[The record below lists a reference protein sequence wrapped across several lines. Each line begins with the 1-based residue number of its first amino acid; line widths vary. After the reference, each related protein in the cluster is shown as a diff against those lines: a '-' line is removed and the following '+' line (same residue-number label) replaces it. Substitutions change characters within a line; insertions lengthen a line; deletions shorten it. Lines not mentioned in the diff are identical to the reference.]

1 MISDYLN
8 IFCPPNDYPE
18 FLTKYLSTKTM
29 TRLKYIGQF
38 CGDDY
43 TNLYHPL
50 AFYSRFDHSLAVALM
65 TYHFTHAKTPTILAL
80 LHDIYTPCFAHTVDY
95 VLNDYLN
102 QETSEQVGRS
112 AISNDSLL
120 EEYLLE
126 DNIQLSELKN
136 LHHYTVLENHSPR
149 LCTDRLDGVLGTC
162 AIWLHTQSLSSIK
175 EVYTNLT
182 VIPNEDNQPEIGFV
196 NLDIATKFVPMIL
209 TYAYECSSNRDKF
222 AMKYISDCLKLALS
236 KKYFSLTDLY
246 TKKESEIVTIL
257 KKYIPSWE
265 IFANSSELIETSK
278 LPLNYHISFETK
290 KRNVI
295 PLLKMPDKTIRLT
308 EASPQINAMYQEF
321 YTHQEPPYAY
331 IKSLKK
337 L

>member
-1 MISDYLN
+1 
-8 IFCPPNDYPE
+8 
-18 FLTKYLSTKTM
+18 
-29 TRLKYIGQF
+29 
-38 CGDDY
+38 
-43 TNLYHPL
+43 
-50 AFYSRFDHSLAVALM
+50 
-65 TYHFTHAKTPTILAL
+65 
-80 LHDIYTPCFAHTVDY
+80 
-95 VLNDYLN
+95 
-102 QETSEQVGRS
+102 
-112 AISNDSLL
+112 
-120 EEYLLE
+120 
-126 DNIQLSELKN
+126 
-136 LHHYTVLENHSPR
+136 
-149 LCTDRLDGVLGTC
+149 
-162 AIWLHTQSLSSIK
+162 
-175 EVYTNLT
+175 
-182 VIPNEDNQPEIGFV
+182 
-196 NLDIATKFVPMIL
+196 MIL